1 MKQFINQDKFLINFI
16 PEQWDSVTKF
26 RKFKYIPLEDNKL
39 FKRGI
44 STTEEHLAKFRT
56 LAEIANELIP
66 KLEID
71 ENELKKNGYTSAKYS
86 RQFSAIVEC
95 NINELYSSL
104 DGIRDVIYSIY
115 SHIQGIQKK
124 STSKLFSKAK
134 ENQYPNNFPIE
145 LNTLLSEA
153 YDKWFIQLRIYRTEF
168 THGSLGSCH
177 KDNKTNKIS
186 YMHSGLGKN
195 QKALVIDDFITY
207 INDTF
212 ENVLLLQHN
221 IFEFLYNTLPLEST
235 IVLCG
240 FYKGLGYMRFIEPE
254 KNLTFDSGLCNS
266 LNHKYLCPLNEK
278 CGAYTNAIKHNKT
291 LERNI

>member
-1 MKQFINQDKFLINFI
+1 MEQLINQDKFLINFV

-71 ENELKKNGYTSAKYS
+71 ENELKKDGYTSAKYS
-86 RQFSAIVEC
+86 RQLSSIVEC

-104 DGIRDVIYSIY
+104 DGIRDVIYAVY
-115 SHIQGIQKK
+115 SDIQGIQKK

-134 ENQYPNNFPIE
+134 ENMYPTNFPIE
-145 LNTLLSEA
+145 LNNLLSEA
-153 YDKWFIQLRIYRTEF
+153 YDRWFIKLRIYRTEF

-195 QKALVIDDFITY
+195 QQALIIDDFISY

-221 IFEFLYNTLPLEST
+221 IFEFLYNILPLEPT
-235 IVLCG
+235 ILPCG
-240 FYKGLGYMRFIEPE
+240 IYKGKFYMRYLEPE
-254 KNLTFDSGLCNS
+254 NNLTFNSGLCRS
-266 LNHKYLCPLNEK
+266 MEYSTACPLKDK
-278 CGAYTNAIKHNKT
+278 CGAYTNAIKHNKA
-291 LERNI
+291 LEKNI